1 MDNGDINLEEGELDV
16 DLSDEEGCKFKNEND
31 LKKEE
36 KLDKETEVKKHKK
49 KEKKAKKEKKH
60 KKKKKKHRH
69 DNKEKCSLNN
79 GDVVQPPV
87 NEAKV
92 EDLGSPKKEIDDAPY
107 VPKRVPI
114 SLEELI
120 LKRKAEEAELIKPK
134 FISKEE
140 RIQQAIQRRQAE
152 VQAQREKQMEAF
164 KKQTEYLEGAKGYTL
179 IYS

>member
-1 MDNGDINLEEGELDV
+1 MVLFVSLTF
-16 DLSDEEGCKFKNEND
+16 S
-31 LKKEE
+31 
-36 KLDKETEVKKHKK
+36 
-49 KEKKAKKEKKH
+49 
-60 KKKKKKHRH
+60 
-69 DNKEKCSLNN
+69 SLNN

-92 EDLGSPKKEIDDAPY
+92 EDLGSPKKEIDDVPY

-120 LKRKAEEAELIKPK
+120 AKRKAEEAELIKPK

-152 VQAQREKQMEAF
+152 VQAQREKQIEAF

-179 IYS
+179 VYCYAFRSGTKETRRRFSRKNEAAQKL